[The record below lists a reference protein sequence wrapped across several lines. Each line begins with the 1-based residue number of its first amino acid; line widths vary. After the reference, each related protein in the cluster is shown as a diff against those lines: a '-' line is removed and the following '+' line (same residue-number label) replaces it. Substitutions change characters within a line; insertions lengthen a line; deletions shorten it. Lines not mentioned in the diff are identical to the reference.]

1 MAEVAVT
8 SADRREEE
16 KQMSQQQIYQ
26 PQNAKQREDKSNR
39 ARMLIS
45 CPDRAG
51 IVAAVSQFLYEQGAN
66 IVQSDQ
72 YTMDPEGGMFFMR
85 IEFDLQ
91 DLELRLASLQEDFTR
106 VADRFEMRW
115 SIFRAARKKRVA
127 IFVSK
132 EDHALLEL
140 LWQWQAGDLDA
151 EISMVISNHEDMRGL
166 VESFGIPYHYI
177 PVTPDTKPEAE
188 RQQREL
194 TVGKVDLIVLARY
207 MQIIPPKF
215 IEQFHNRIINI
226 HHSFLPA
233 FVGGKPYQ
241 QAYDRGVKLIG
252 ATAHYVTEELD
263 GGPIIEQDIQRVS
276 HRDNVNE
283 LKRIGRHIERIV
295 LARAVK
301 WHIED
306 RLLVFQNKTVAFV

>member
-1 MAEVAVT
+1 
-8 SADRREEE
+8 
-16 KQMSQQQIYQ
+16 MSHSYE
-26 PQNAKQREDKSNR
+26 PQEINRREDKSIR

-91 DLELRLASLQEDFTR
+91 ELEQRLSSLQEDFTR
-106 VADRFEMRW
+106 VADRFSMRW
-115 SIFRAARKKRVA
+115 SIFRAARRKRIA

-132 EDHALLEL
+132 EDHCLVEL

-151 EISMVISNHEDMRGL
+151 EISMVISNHDDMRSL
-166 VESFGIPYHYI
+166 VESFGIPYHHV
-177 PVTPDTKPEAE
+177 PVTAETKSEAE
-188 RQQREL
+188 QKQREL
-194 TVGKVDLIVLARY
+194 TAGKIDLIVLARY
-207 MQIIPPKF
+207 MQIVSPKF
-215 IEQFHNRIINI
+215 IEQYHNRIINI

-241 QAYDRGVKLIG
+241 QAYNRGVKLIG

-263 GGPIIEQDIQRVS
+263 GGPIIEQDVQRVS

-283 LKRIGRHIERIV
+283 LKRMGRHIERIV

-301 WHIED
+301 WHVED
-306 RLLVFQNKTVAFV
+306 RLLVYQNKTVAFV

>member
-1 MAEVAVT
+1 
-8 SADRREEE
+8 
-16 KQMSQQQIYQ
+16 MSHVNQAQD
-26 PQNAKQREDKSNR
+26 AKRQDDKSVR

-45 CPDRAG
+45 CPDKAG

-91 DLELRLASLQEDFTR
+91 DLEKRLPSLQEDFTR
-106 VADRFEMRW
+106 VADRFSMRW
-115 SIFRAARKKRVA
+115 SVYRAARRKRIA

-132 EDHALLEL
+132 EDHCLTEL
-140 LWQWQAGDLDA
+140 LWQWKAGDLEA
-151 EISMVISNHEDMRGL
+151 EISMVIANHEDMREQ
-166 VESFGIPYHYI
+166 VESFGIPFHYV
-177 PVTPDTKPEAE
+177 PVTADTKAEAE
-188 RQQREL
+188 RRQQEL
-194 TVGKVDLIVLARY
+194 ISGKVDLIVLARY
-207 MQIIPPKF
+207 MQIVSPKF
-215 IEQFHNRIINI
+215 IEQYHNRIINI

-241 QAYDRGVKLIG
+241 QAYNRGVKLIG

-276 HRDNVNE
+276 HRDNVTE

-306 RLLVFQNKTVAFV
+306 RLLVYQNKTVVFV